1 MNMSYSFIK
10 FNDEIVDSKIMMEI
24 TDLLRLLLKKKEV
37 TVTVRKYSYYN
48 PASNEFNLSFFW
60 KHRTD
65 ISEREG
71 FRYDILTRYPS
82 PYIFNYREYDRMKD
96 REVFAQQVF
105 LSLEYYRNRRTAI
118 KWRPMIRNIIQLGD
132 RIKAKEYQ
140 KDASNDAEAFLR
152 SFNIAILEDR
162 EDMEAFG
169 DSFPLISES
178 TVESITLTEE
188 IIEKLSSQISLNTSF
203 RIHDMPFNEINE
215 FNKTTPFRKDAEHL
229 GEKAE
234 EEEEETSRVDT
245 KTDRDAD
252 EANMLGETGD
262 NTSRKSAHGR
272 QNPHEDDV
280 SSYHEGFGKNTG
292 DNLMEDSGAINQHAV
307 LNIVKPK
314 IKLSQYKDY
323 QRIFES
329 YNAVAKKV
337 IGDITQILNY
347 KMNAFDTRRTTGKL
361 MKNPIGPII
370 DDSPKLFVK
379 KNTESK
385 ELDAA
390 FSVIID
396 QSFSMTES
404 LQGCRNGVIILNN
417 ILKSLNIPHRIVS
430 HHEDT
435 FEVMKNHYPNNIYEH
450 MDFGKSKYYYPVS
463 LMDIEASGDNRDG
476 LVIRHETEKLLLRS
490 EKDRF
495 IIMFSD
501 GLPSAEQYNQSGII
515 DTHEAVQEARK
526 YGIQV
531 INIFID
537 ESNEENT
544 LAAIRNIYDT
554 NTIIVNNAEE
564 IADALPNLL
573 KRILT
578 KLLV

>member
-1 MNMSYSFIK
+1 MSYSFIK

-24 TDLLRLLLKKKEV
+24 TDLARLLLKKKEV

-48 PASNEFNLSFFW
+48 PASNEFNMSFFW
-60 KHRTD
+60 KHRMD

-96 REVFAQQVF
+96 RDVFTQQIF
-105 LSLEYYRNRRTAI
+105 LSLEYYRNRRAAI
-118 KWRPMIRNIIQLGD
+118 RQRPLVRNIIQKGD
-132 RIKAKEYQ
+132 RIKTEEY
-140 KDASNDAEAFLR
+140 KKRSSNDAEAFLK
-152 SFNIAILEDR
+152 SFNLAILEGR
-162 EDMEAFG
+162 ETMEAFG
-169 DSFPLISES
+169 EPISLISDS
-178 TVESITLTEE
+178 TEDSIVLTEK
-188 IIEKLSSQISLNTSF
+188 IISAISQQISLKTSF
-203 RIHDMPFNEINE
+203 RLHDMPFNDISG
-215 FNKTTPFRKDAEHL
+215 FNRATPFRKDSDRL
-229 GEKAE
+229 DEKAE
-234 EEEEETSRVDT
+234 EQQEEETSRVDT

-262 NTSRKSAHGR
+262 NTSRKSAHGK
-272 QNPHEDDV
+272 QNPYEDDV
-280 SSYHEGFGKNTG
+280 SDYHEGFGRNTG
-292 DNLMEDSGAINQHAV
+292 DNLFEDSGAINQHAV

-314 IKLSQYKDY
+314 IRLSQYKEY

-337 IGDITQILNY
+337 VGDITQILNY
-347 KMNAFDTRRTTGKL
+347 KMNAFQTRRTSGKL

-370 DDSPKLFVK
+370 DDSPKLFTK
-379 KNTESK
+379 KNTKSK
-385 ELDAA
+385 EIDAA
-390 FSVIID
+390 FTVIID
-396 QSFSMTES
+396 QSFSMTEN
-404 LQGCRNGVIILNN
+404 LEGCRNGVIIVNN
-417 ILKSLNIPHRIVS
+417 ILKSLGIPHRIVS

-450 MDFGKSKYYYPVS
+450 MDFERSKYYYPVS
-463 LMDIEASGDNRDG
+463 LMDLEASGDNRDG
-476 LVIRHETEKLLLRS
+476 LVIKHETGKLQLRS

-526 YGIQV
+526 SGIQV

-537 ESNEENT
+537 ESNEGNT
-544 LAAIRNIYDT
+544 LAAIKNIYDT

-564 IADALPNLL
+564 IASALPNLL

-578 KLLV
+578 KILV

>member
-1 MNMSYSFIK
+1 MSYSFIK

-24 TDLLRLLLKKKEV
+24 TDLARLLLKKKAV

-48 PASNEFNLSFFW
+48 PASNEFNMSFFW

-82 PYIFNYREYDRMKD
+82 PYILDYRKYDRMKNSD
-96 REVFAQQVF
+96 VFTQQIF
-105 LSLEYYRNRRTAI
+105 LSLEYYRNRRAAI
-118 KWRPMIRNIIQLGD
+118 RQRPLIENVIQKGD
-132 RIKAKEYQ
+132 RIKTEEYR
-140 KDASNDAEAFLR
+140 KKSSNDAEAFLK
-152 SFNIAILEDR
+152 SFNIAIIEGR
-162 EDMEAFG
+162 ETMEAFG
-169 DSFPLISES
+169 ETMPLISDS
-178 TVESITLTEE
+178 TEESIALTEK
-188 IIEKLSSQISLNTSF
+188 IISIVSQKISLKTSF
-203 RIHDMPFNEINE
+203 RLHDMPFNDISV
-215 FNKTTPFRKDAEHL
+215 FNRTTPFRKDSSRL
-229 GEKAE
+229 DEKAEE

-252 EANMLGETGD
+252 EANMVGETGD
-262 NTSRKSAHGR
+262 NTSRKSAHGK
-272 QNPHEDDV
+272 QNPYEDDV
-280 SSYHEGFGKNTG
+280 SDYHEGFGRNTG
-292 DNLMEDSGAINQHAV
+292 DNLLEDSGAINQHAV

-314 IKLSQYKDY
+314 IRLSQYKEY

-337 IGDITQILNY
+337 VGDITQILNY
-347 KMNAFDTRRTTGKL
+347 KMNAFQTRRTSGKL

-379 KNTESK
+379 KNIESK

-390 FSVIID
+390 FTVIID
-396 QSFSMTES
+396 QSFSMTEN
-404 LQGCRNGVIILNN
+404 LEGCRNGVIILNN

-435 FEVMKNHYPNNIYEH
+435 FEVMKNHYPNNVYEH
-450 MDFGKSKYYYPVS
+450 MDFERSKYYYPVS

-476 LVIRHETEKLLLRS
+476 LIIKHEAGKLQMRS
-490 EKDRF
+490 ERDRF

-526 YGIQV
+526 SGIQV

-537 ESNEENT
+537 QSNEGNT
-544 LAAIRNIYDT
+544 LAAIKNIYDT
-554 NTIIVNNAEE
+554 NTIIVNDAEE
-564 IADALPNLL
+564 IASALPNLL

-578 KLLV
+578 KILV